1 MRVKDLLTKIR
12 LRVGDMQ
19 GTKYSDYEALSSL
32 NDAMKMLWI
41 ALAENYSSI
50 PRVKK
55 EITLVNG
62 DAPLPGN
69 FYSLVSISEGACVDG
84 FRVKG
89 DGGKATLVY
98 NFIPPALTTDS
109 EDIAFS
115 DDDIA
120 YSDTDPLVPGYAM
133 AVPAISLDLVEIAA
147 AVIQGNTQAA
157 ASVAAST
164 AKRISQKREYAKI
177 PDRRPFR

>member
-1 MRVKDLLTKIR
+1 MRVRDLLTKIR
-12 LRVGDMQ
+12 LRTGDMQ
-19 GTKYSDYEALSSL
+19 GAKYSDYEVLESL

-41 ALAENYSSI
+41 ALAENFSSV

-62 DAPLPGN
+62 DATLPEN
-69 FYSLVSISEGACVDG
+69 FYSLVSISEGAYIDG
-84 FRVKG
+84 FRVRG
-89 DGGKATLVY
+89 EGKSATLVY
-98 NFIPPALTTDS
+98 NAIPPALTLEAD
-109 EDIAFS
+109 DIAFS

-120 YSDTDPLVPGYAM
+120 YSDTDPLVPWHAL
-133 AVPAISLDLVEIAA
+133 AVPAISLDMVEIAA
-147 AVIQGNTQAA
+147 AIMQGQTESAA
-157 ASVAAST
+157 KMAMST